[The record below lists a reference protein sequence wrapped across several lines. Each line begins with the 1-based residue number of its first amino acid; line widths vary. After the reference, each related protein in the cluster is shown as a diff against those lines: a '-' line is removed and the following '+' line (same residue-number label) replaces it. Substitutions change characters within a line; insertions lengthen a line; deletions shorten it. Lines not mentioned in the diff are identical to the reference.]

1 MKLSL
6 SVRVAEAYGTK
17 DKTAMTLDE
26 LIDLAK
32 AHGYEALCMR
42 ASQAGIHT
50 RPDVVREL
58 GHKIRAAGLA
68 VSMVTGVFFP
78 LPTQYDLEMRD
89 GSNEDRIRT
98 ALRSAARA
106 CSLLEAEFEGLRF
119 SRQEF
124 DLSINDRALAPNTE
138 ETYESCNSELP
149 GLLQNVFGTSELEL
163 QYNRDPR
170 SIFGAVV
177 KLASAFDLASLAG

>member
-1 MKLSL
+1 MNLQHVNVKIFVDGELT
-6 SVRVAEAYGTK
+6 VDMERFIEVFHRWVAEQ
-17 DKTAMTLDE
+17 AMGEL
-26 LIDLAK
+26 LIDVADYRHVPMGPGVVLVGHESDYAMDWK
-32 AHGYEALCMR
+32 GN
-42 ASQAGIHT
+42 
-50 RPDVVREL
+50 RP
-58 GHKIRAAGLA
+58 GLLYNCKVA
-68 VSMVTGVFFP
+68 
-78 LPTQYDLEMRD
+78 RD

-177 KLASAFDLASLAG
+177 KLASSFDLASLAG